1 MRQLR
6 LLLLVFFAVVA
17 VIFGV
22 SYAKERMTRDD
33 RPPVIQAENNK
44 LEVPLT
50 YTDEDLL
57 VGMTATD
64 NLDGDVTD
72 TIVVVSKSK
81 VIAEGTIRVDY
92 AAFDRNNNV
101 GTFSRRVVFPDY
113 EPPRFRLTQPM
124 RFLKGSS
131 NYNYLQY
138 VTAQDCLD
146 GDITRQV
153 KISTGDRQAIND
165 SITEQPVN
173 LQVTNSFGDTSEVE
187 MMMTMEDY
195 TSYNRQ
201 VPALSEYLVYVKTGG
216 TLNPKSLLTGI
227 WAGGKTRPFSDTRFT
242 ENHVVIRQDNLD
254 LKTPG
259 VYQVT
264 YELYETY
271 DDYWEEVDNLLSTT
285 TLLVVVEE

>member
-17 VIFGV
+17 IIFGV
-22 SYAKERMTRDD
+22 SYVKERMSRDE
-33 RPPVIQAENNK
+33 RAPIIRVESST

-50 YTDEDLL
+50 YKDEDLL
-57 VGMTATD
+57 VGMTASD

-81 VIAEGTIRVDY
+81 FIAARTIRVEY
-92 AAFDRNNNV
+92 AAFDKNNNV
-101 GTFSRRVVFPDY
+101 GTFSRKVVFPDY

-131 NYNYLQY
+131 TYNYLQF

-153 KISTGDRQAIND
+153 KISTGATTAVND
-165 SITEQPVN
+165 SVTEQPVD
-173 LQVTNSFGDTSEVE
+173 LQVTNSFGDTTELE
-187 MMMTMEDY
+187 LMMTMEDY
-195 TSYNRQ
+195 ASYNRE
-201 VPALSEYLVYVKTGG
+201 VPALSEYLVYVKAGG
-216 TLNPKSLLTGI
+216 SLDLKSLVTGI
-227 WAGGKTRPFSDTRFT
+227 WAGGKTKAFSNTKFT
-242 ENHVVIRQDNLD
+242 MNHVVIRQDDLN

-264 YELYETY
+264 YELYQTY
-271 DDYWEEVDNLLSTT
+271 DDYWEEVDNLLGTT